1 MRALLIISLLILI
14 ICLFY
19 FPIENFENM
28 PQLPLKDGS
37 GNPLAETEMAK
48 NMGSLLE
55 SLVPGLK
62 VRSVEPEFTESDN
75 KRLVPILRDEIV
87 SVLDKTPM
95 ILQGNEMLM
104 NVR

>member
-1 MRALLIISLLILI
+1 MRALLVIGLFILV

-19 FPIENFENM
+19 FPIEGFESM
-28 PQLPLKDGS
+28 SQLPFKDGS
-37 GNPLAETEMAK
+37 GNPLSQTEMAK
-48 NMGSLLE
+48 NVGSLLE

-62 VRSVEPEFTESDN
+62 IRPVEPEFRESDN
-75 KRLVPILRDEIV
+75 KRLVPILRDELV
-87 SVLDKTPM
+87 SVLDETPM

>member
-1 MRALLIISLLILI
+1 MRALLIISLLILV

-19 FPIENFENM
+19 FPIEKFENM
-28 PQLPLKDGS
+28 PKLPVKDGS
-37 GNPLAETEMAK
+37 GNPLDQTEMAK

-55 SLVPGLK
+55 SLIPGLK
-62 VRSVEPEFTESDN
+62 IRSVEAEFTESDN

-87 SVLDKTPM
+87 SVLDETPM

>member
-1 MRALLIISLLILI
+1 MRALLIIGILILV

-19 FPIENFENM
+19 FPIEGFENM
-28 PQLPLKDGS
+28 PQLPLKDAS
-37 GNPLAETEMAK
+37 GNPLSQTDMAK
-48 NMGSLLE
+48 NLGSLLE

-62 VRSVEPEFTESDN
+62 ARSVEPEFRESDN

-87 SVLDKTPM
+87 SVLDETPM